1 MNIII
6 SNEQSKMEFNSEH
19 EKLIRAAINE
29 VISEMPFSADF
40 EVSVVMTDDEGIHSI
55 NLEHRGIDSATDVL
69 SFPMLEYEKEG
80 ILAEK
85 VFENEICPLGDIV
98 ISAETAMRQA
108 KEYGHSLEREISFL
122 TVHSMLHLFG
132 YDHEDEEDRIIMRQ
146 KEEYI
151 LKKIGLV
158 R

>member
-6 SNEQSKMEFNSEH
+6 SNEQSKMEFSSEH

-40 EVSVVMTDDEGIHSI
+40 EVSVVITDDEGIHSI

>member
-6 SNEQSKMEFNSEH
+6 SNEQSKMEFGSEH
-19 EKLIRAAINE
+19 EKLIRTAIDE
-29 VISEMPFSADF
+29 VISEMPFRADF
-40 EVSVVMTDDEGIHSI
+40 EVSVVITDDENIHSI
-55 NLEHRGIDSATDVL
+55 NLDYRGIDSSTDVL
-69 SFPMLEYEKEG
+69 SFPLLEYEKEG
-80 ILAEK
+80 VLAEK
-85 VFENEICPLGDIV
+85 IFENEICPLGDIV

-108 KEYGHSLEREISFL
+108 EEYGHSLEREISFL